1 MPVVRSSAGTA
12 PFSAWSSSSASWSS
26 CSSEGGCGAVA
37 PPTNPYSFGSF
48 DLFILFLQHRVTCR
62 RPQVIVL
69 AEAGTTWSMPL
80 RYGGA
85 VPATTTEPMART
97 LRVSRSR
104 PGMLVSAGE
113 SAWRIVLW
121 FAFRPACH
129 LPGVDGAV
137 PRCRDD
143 SLL

>member
-1 MPVVRSSAGTA
+1 
-12 PFSAWSSSSASWSS
+12 
-26 CSSEGGCGAVA
+26 
-37 PPTNPYSFGSF
+37 
-48 DLFILFLQHRVTCR
+48 
-62 RPQVIVL
+62 VIVL
-69 AEAGTTWSMPL
+69 AEAGTTWSMHL

-121 FAFRPACH
+121 FAFRTACH
-129 LPGVDGAV
+129 LPGVAGTVVLFGEVRLFVPYGLSGAQFV
-137 PRCRDD
+137 AGVVSGGFGMRLIGT
-143 SLL
+143 SLLRLRDIITHDSSSGAR